1 MSLIANL
8 RAAPAALAQVNVHP
22 HGHKKGPHVQ
32 STDDSGGDTTPQL
45 PVSAAKNLFS
55 HILQS
60 LEQVIGL
67 QLTAA
72 TPAAPAASAM
82 TASAATAGAASTT
95 TQAASTGLQIYL
107 HNAQTAVQTDVS
119 KLSINA

>member
-1 MSLIANL
+1 MSSIANL
-8 RAAPAALAQVNVHP
+8 RSAPAALAQVNIHP
-22 HGHKKGPHVQ
+22 HGHKKGSHVQ
-32 STDDSGGDTTPQL
+32 STGDSGSDTTPPL

-67 QLTAA
+67 QLTPA
-72 TPAAPAASAM
+72 TPVAAESPM
-82 TASAATAGAASTT
+82 TASASTAGVASTAA
-95 TQAASTGLQIYL
+95 QAASTPLQIYL
-107 HNAQTAVQTDVS
+107 HNARAAVHTDVS

>member
-1 MSLIANL
+1 MSSIANL
-8 RAAPAALAQVNVHP
+8 RSAQAALAQVNIHP
-22 HGHKKGPHVQ
+22 HGHKKG
-32 STDDSGGDTTPQL
+32 SRAGSDTTPPL

-67 QLTAA
+67 QLTPA
-72 TPAAPAASAM
+72 TPVAAESPM
-82 TASAATAGAASTT
+82 TASASTAGVASTAA
-95 TQAASTGLQIYL
+95 QAASTPLQIYL
-107 HNAQTAVQTDVS
+107 HNARAAVHTDVS